1 MIEREKIKSLIKS
14 HYQMI
19 RRLEKMLDGMKVI
32 EKKPVCEA
40 TKIIESVN
48 GIFET
53 DCRERTRRKR
63 VVFARHCACYF
74 LRHYTRM
81 TLEEIAE
88 SVGNCDHSTVV
99 NSIKVFH
106 NLNDTDQEYHLKVK
120 EVENI
125 LESSKL

>member
-1 MIEREKIKSLIKS
+1 MIQREKIKSLIKS
-14 HYQMI
+14 HYQMV
-19 RRLEKMLDGMKVI
+19 RRLEKMLDEYKVE

-40 TKIIESVN
+40 TKIIQTINDV
-48 GIFET
+48 FET
-53 DCRERTRRKR
+53 DCTEKSRRKR
-63 VVFARHCACYF
+63 VVFARHCASYF

-106 NLNDTDQEYHLKVK
+106 NLNDTDPDYSIKVK
-120 EVENI
+120 QVENI
-125 LESSKL
+125 LQTKKV

>member
-1 MIEREKIKSLIKS
+1 
-14 HYQMI
+14 MI
-19 RRLEKMLDGMKVI
+19 RRLEKMLDTMKVV

-40 TKIIESVN
+40 TKIIETVN
-48 GIFET
+48 EIFDT
-53 DCRERTRRKR
+53 DARERSRRKR

>member
-1 MIEREKIKSLIKS
+1 MIQREKIKSLIKS
-14 HYQMI
+14 HYQMV
-19 RRLEKMLDGMKVI
+19 RRLEKILDEYKV
-32 EKKPVCEA
+32 EMKKPTCEA
-40 TKIIESVN
+40 TKIIEVVN
-48 GIFET
+48 NIFDT

-63 VVFARHCACYF
+63 VVYARHSACYF

-106 NLNDTDQEYHLKVK
+106 NLNETDPDYTSKVT
-120 EVENI
+120 EIENI
-125 LESSKL
+125 LQLQKV

>member
-1 MIEREKIKSLIKS
+1 
-14 HYQMI
+14 MI

-32 EKKPVCEA
+32 EKKPICEA
-40 TKIIESVN
+40 TKIIEAVN
-48 GIFET
+48 GVFES
-53 DCRERTRRKR
+53 DCRERNRRKR
-63 VVFARHCACYF
+63 VVFARHSACYF

-88 SVGNCDHSTVV
+88 SVGNTDHSTVV

-106 NLNDTDQEYHLKVK
+106 ALNDTDEEYNVKVK

-125 LESSKL
+125 LKSYKL

>member
-1 MIEREKIKSLIKS
+1 MIQREKIKSLIKS
-14 HYQMI
+14 HYQMV
-19 RRLEKMLDGMKVI
+19 RRLEKMLDDMKVI

-40 TKIIESVN
+40 TKIIETIN
-48 GIFET
+48 GVFDT
-53 DCRERTRRKR
+53 DCREKSRRKR
-63 VVFARHCACYF
+63 VVFARHCASYF

-106 NLNDTDQEYHLKVK
+106 NLNDTDHEYNLKVQ
-120 EVENI
+120 EVEKI

>member
-1 MIEREKIKSLIKS
+1 MLQREKIKSLIKS
-14 HYQMI
+14 HYQMV
-19 RRLEKMLDGMKVI
+19 RRLEKMLDDTKVL

-40 TKIIESVN
+40 TKIIEVVN
-48 GIFET
+48 DIFDTE
-53 DCRERTRRKR
+53 CREKTRRKR
-63 VVFARHCACYF
+63 VVYARHCVCYF

-106 NLNDTDQEYHLKVK
+106 NLNETDQDYTNKVK
-120 EVENI
+120 QIEII
-125 LESSKL
+125 LESSKI